1 MASTVLMLAIS
12 PYVVPGTSSATAFTH
27 YSLLKA
33 AEDVAG
39 VSELGNAAT
48 ANSLRTAFGF

>member
-1 MASTVLMLAIS
+1 MLAIS
-12 PYVVPGTSSATAFTH
+12 PYAVPGTSSATAFTH

-39 VSELGNAAT
+39 VSELGLAAT